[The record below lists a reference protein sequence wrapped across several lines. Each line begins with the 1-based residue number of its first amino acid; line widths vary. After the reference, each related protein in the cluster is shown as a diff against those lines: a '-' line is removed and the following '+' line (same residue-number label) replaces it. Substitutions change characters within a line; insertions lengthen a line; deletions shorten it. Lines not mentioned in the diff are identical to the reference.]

1 MVTIT
6 KYKALSPTERLLQ
19 RSYLVERAYKG
30 SPTYS
35 LVLFLNRNGNPMGAL
50 WRHEQAILAGE
61 RWVRD
66 GVIPN
71 YNGDYEELFLWG
83 LMNCHGSYVRRVDT
97 SQLWDGIRDLWR
109 RY

>member
-6 KYKALSPTERLLQ
+6 TYKPLTLKESRLG
-19 RSYLVERAYKG
+19 RSYLVERAYKN

-35 LVLFLNRNGNPMGAL
+35 LTLFLNRTGNTLGAL
-50 WRHEQAILAGE
+50 WREEQAVLAGE

-71 YNGDYEELFLWG
+71 YNGDYVELFLWG
-83 LMNCHGSYVRRVDT
+83 RMNSCGSCVSRIDIG
-97 SQLWDGIRDLWR
+97 QLWDGIRDLWR